1 MGRCPS
7 SLIIYRHQTK
17 TASYCSAGEC
27 REGSYSIRRKIGNVM
42 MAIRIASSS
51 TPVDLVIYVEDR
63 DNINIEVGGSIYSL
77 TRPTPKGGARR

>member
-1 MGRCPS
+1 
-7 SLIIYRHQTK
+7 
-17 TASYCSAGEC
+17 
-27 REGSYSIRRKIGNVM
+27 M